1 MTKRRAGQ
9 KVYNSRSWDRIRAM
23 YMSSKNYIC
32 ERCGRPA
39 TIYHHREH
47 LTADN
52 VTNPHVA
59 YNADNLECLCHEC
72 HNAEH
77 DRFNGRVVYNSKG
90 DVVNVRP
97 TAELQDFEDARAAIA
112 QLDFDTPHL

>member
-1 MTKRRAGQ
+1 MNKRRAGQ
-9 KVYNSRSWDRIRAM
+9 KVYDSRSWEKLRAM
-23 YMSSKNYIC
+23 YMESKNWIC

-39 TIYHHREH
+39 TVCHHRVH

-52 VTNPHVA
+52 VRDPHIA
-59 YNADNLECLCHEC
+59 YDTANLECLCHEC

-77 DRFNGRVVYNSKG
+77 DRFNRRVVYNSKG

-97 TAELQDFEDARAAIA
+97 NAELKDFEDAKAAISE
-112 QLDFDTPHL
+112 LEF

>member
-9 KVYNSRSWDRIRAM
+9 AVYDSVSWEKLRRM
-23 YMSSKNYIC
+23 YMESKNWIC

-39 TIYHHREH
+39 TVCHHRVH

-52 VTNPHVA
+52 VTDPHIAYDVA
-59 YNADNLECLCHEC
+59 NLECLCHEC

-77 DRFNGRVVYNSKG
+77 DRFNRRVVYNSRG
-90 DVVNVRP
+90 DVVDVRP
-97 TAELQDFEDARAAIA
+97 NAELQDFKDAQSAISE
-112 QLDFDTPHL
+112 LNL